1 MDKGDQRAER
11 DARTDRRG
19 LRQVYRGAWE
29 ALESSNAPVPASA
42 ALVVACIIAP
52 EFANVVQDHQVSWTL
67 YLTLSELS
75 KAVLCLM
82 IPLRTWSYLG
92 ALWFTTQAIDEATNG
107 NLFNEQQW
115 EYIILIALVALTWSI
130 QRKE

>member
-1 MDKGDQRAER
+1 MI
-11 DARTDRRG
+11 
-19 LRQVYRGAWE
+19 
-29 ALESSNAPVPASA
+29 
-42 ALVVACIIAP
+42 ACIIAP
-52 EFANVVQDHQVSWTL
+52 EFANVVPDHQVSWTL

-82 IPLRTWSYLG
+82 IPLRMWSYLG